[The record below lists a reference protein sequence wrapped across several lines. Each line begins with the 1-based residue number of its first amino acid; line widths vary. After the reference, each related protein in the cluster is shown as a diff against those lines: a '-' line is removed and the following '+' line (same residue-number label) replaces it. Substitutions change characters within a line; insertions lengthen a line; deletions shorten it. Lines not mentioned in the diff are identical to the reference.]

1 MEKSIFD
8 LAVDELL
15 ELQKLTKIEL
25 RKMFKGVR
33 PFRMEKVSD
42 EDRIA
47 RYMEWAENPQL
58 EMEQRQEWGD
68 EEIDKIHV
76 NMQDLIRRSSNG

>member
-1 MEKSIFD
+1 MSDNRSIFD
-8 LAVDELL
+8 MAVDELL
-15 ELQKLTKIEL
+15 ELQKSTKIEL

-47 RYMEWAENPQL
+47 QYMKWADTP
-58 EMEQRQEWGD
+58 MEGDLRQQFGD
-68 EEIDKIHV
+68 ESIDTIRN
-76 NMQDLIRRSSNG
+76 NMHDLINRGR

>member
-15 ELQKLTKIEL
+15 ELQKSTKIEL

-33 PFRMEKVSD
+33 PFRTEKVSD

-47 RYMEWAENPQL
+47 DYMKWADTP
-58 EMEQRQEWGD
+58 MEDELREKFGD
-68 EEIDKIHV
+68 ESIDKIRNDMH
-76 NMQDLIRRSSNG
+76 DLINRGR